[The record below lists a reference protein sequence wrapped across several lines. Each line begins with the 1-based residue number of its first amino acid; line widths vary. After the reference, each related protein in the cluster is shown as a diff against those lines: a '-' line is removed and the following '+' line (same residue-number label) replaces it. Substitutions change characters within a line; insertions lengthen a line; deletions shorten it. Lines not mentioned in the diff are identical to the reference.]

1 MAVATHARPG
11 RPKSDEK
18 RQAILDAASD
28 LFMSDGYERASMDAI
43 AADAGV
49 SKQTVYSHFGGKED
63 LFRQCI
69 HAKIHEYGLY
79 LDGVAADVPLTTV
92 LRTMG
97 HRFLDLL
104 CDPSVIRMHRLLI
117 AETDAFPQLAQ
128 TYFESGPQATIASL
142 ATFLAKSELKIDTP
156 EQAASDFLCLIKG
169 HYLTRLLVG
178 CIDGLSEAEKDEH
191 VERCIR
197 QFMCLYCDCAQ
208 PA

>member
-1 MAVATHARPG
+1 MVATPSQRPG

-18 RQAILDAASD
+18 RQAILDAASV

-69 HAKIHEYGLY
+69 KSKMHQYGLY
-79 LDGVAADVPLTTV
+79 LDGVPADAPLPTV
-92 LRTMG
+92 LATMG
-97 HRFLDLL
+97 RRFLDLL

-117 AETDAFPQLAQ
+117 AETDAFPKLAQ

-142 ATFLAKSELKIDTP
+142 TAFLAKSDLGIDEP

-178 CIDGLSEAEKDEH
+178 CIHDISETEKTEH
-191 VERCIR
+191 IERCIA
-197 QFMCLYCDCAQ
+197 QFMCLHCHCAE

>member
-1 MAVATHARPG
+1 MVVATSARPG

-18 RQAILDAASD
+18 HRAILNAASE

-49 SKQTVYSHFGGKED
+49 SKQTVYSHFDGKED

-69 HAKIHEYGLY
+69 KSKMHEYGLY
-79 LDGVAADVPLTTV
+79 LDGVPVDAPLQTV
-92 LRTMG
+92 LGTMG
-97 HRFLDLL
+97 RRFLDLL
-104 CDPSVIRMHRLLI
+104 CDPGVIRMHRLLI

-142 ATFLAKSELKIDTP
+142 ASFLSQSELRIDDP

-178 CIDGLSEAEKDEH
+178 CIDGIAEPERREH

-197 QFMCLYCDCAQ
+197 QFMCLHCDGAE